1 MADIYIDVDV
11 AQTELPVN
19 KYPIMD
25 VDGLTIDEG
34 VTYDEAGMDLNWNF
48 ITSAGSFT
56 QTNVVPTTAG
66 THDWTHQG
74 NGMYTIEVPASG
86 GTINND
92 TEGHGWFSGKTTADL
107 PFISP
112 IYGFRAAALNNALMD
127 GGDTL
132 DVNVTTVSD
141 TAQTGGDIA
150 ALVTTVDTVVDGI
163 QTDLSNGTDGLGA
176 IKTDTAAILVDTG
189 TTGVLVSSGTGTG
202 QIQLTG
208 GIADANLR
216 QWIGTA
222 PLALTSQHVQSSV
235 AAMQTDV
242 ITAAATAADCID
254 ASALATDA
262 VTEIVNAIKA
272 AVVETEGSYTIQQVL
287 SILLSVLAGV
297 TSNSGNTLSTPNGNA
312 TRVAATVSSNT
323 RTAMTLTP
331 SS

>member
-19 KYPIMD
+19 KYPMMD

-66 THDWTHQG
+66 VHDWTHQG
-74 NGMYTIEVPASG
+74 NGMYTIEMPASA

-92 TEGHGWFSGKTTADL
+92 TEGYGWFSGNTTATL

-112 IYGFRAAALNNALMD
+112 VYCFRAAALNDAMVD

-132 DVNVTTVSD
+132 NVNVTTVSD
-141 TAQTGGDIA
+141 TAQTAGDIA

-176 IKTDTAAILVDTG
+176 IKGDTAAILQDTG
-189 TTGVLVSSGTGTG
+189 TTGVLVSAGTGTG
-202 QIQLTG
+202 QIDLTAG
-208 GIADANLR
+208 LAGVNLK
-216 QWIGTA
+216 QWIGVA
-222 PLALTSQHVQSSV
+222 PLALSSQRVQTLVGAMGTDVVNAAAV
-235 AAMQTDV
+235 AAD
-242 ITAAATAADCID
+242 AID

-262 VTEIVNAIKA
+262 ITEIVNAIKA

-287 SILLSVLAGV
+287 SIALAVLAGE
-297 TSNSGNTLSTPNGNA
+297 TSNSGNTLSTPNGIA
-312 TRVAATVSSNT
+312 TRVAATVSANE